1 MEEMQEAL
9 RGKHEL
15 LDSCVLS
22 VHACAF
28 SSDSLDEHTVGDEA
42 SSPRDSST
50 IVSEFSSTKTL
61 MNMEDSSARSSIR
74 EFYLPRKYSSEFQ
87 EEMKYSQTLNINK
100 VFKLESTDEFPHD
113 TKESWLRPTTIPRAE
128 SGTSKKKQ
136 ADAFR
141 TTGFSKSASQLHV
154 TKQFS
159 NDGTIYSEPLLENV
173 KKKTKFDSRSRQKA
187 DVKIIKEGKP
197 SHQTSPQNR
206 NTIKKIDKDF
216 KEDQLKRSTVT
227 KRRKEY
233 SPSPPR
239 RKLEDFRS
247 SKSESPSPTRI
258 KRPRIVET
266 TKEKSRSLSES
277 GLKNLTRNESIQTQ
291 KSTNS
296 SPSKKTC
303 PSETS
308 KYSKEK
314 MKQPKKKI
322 VLDFNEFPPPKSERR
337 IQSAI
342 PPSSSEELD
351 YQVTHFSHSA
361 QHPSSHFYLSPI
373 EENSEASTSSG
384 SQGKS
389 SSKHLKSKQDE
400 FTDCTQTIKDSI
412 FSIDFDTSRKY
423 HTYPKSRIPVAR
435 KPGNRRGFR
444 NLMDPKMYP
453 LEPREID
460 LEAFQQLHTADSQ
473 DELQEFLLLESQC
486 SGNLGLAT
494 NFSSSEISDHHSED
508 ERGTM
513 SGIFEKTAKE
523 I

>member
-9 RGKHEL
+9 RGKHEF

-28 SSDSLDEHTVGDEA
+28 SSDSLDEHTAEDEG
-42 SSPRDSST
+42 SSQRDSST

-61 MNMEDSSARSSIR
+61 MNIEGSSARSSIR

-87 EEMKYSQTLNINK
+87 EEIKFSKTMSVNK
-100 VFKLESTDEFPHD
+100 VFKLESRNEFIHD
-113 TKESWLRPTTIPRAE
+113 TKESWLRPTTIPRTE
-128 SGTSKKKQ
+128 SGTSRKKQ
-136 ADAFR
+136 VDACR
-141 TTGFSKSASQLHV
+141 ATGFSKSASQLYV
-154 TKQFS
+154 TKQIS
-159 NDGTIYSEPLLENV
+159 NDETIFSEPSLENV

-187 DVKIIKEGKP
+187 DVKMIKNGRT
-197 SHQTSPQNR
+197 SHQNLPQNG
-206 NTIKKIDKDF
+206 NATKKLEKGF
-216 KEDQLKRSTVT
+216 KEDHLSRSTVA

-239 RKLEDFRS
+239 RRIDDYR

-258 KRPRIVET
+258 KRPRIAET
-266 TKEKSRSLSES
+266 TKEKSRSNSES
-277 GLKNLTRNESIQTQ
+277 GLKKLKRNESIQNQ

-296 SPSKKTC
+296 SPLKKTYS
-303 PSETS
+303 SESS
-308 KYSKEK
+308 KLSKEK
-314 MKQPKKKI
+314 TKQIKKKI

-337 IQSAI
+337 IQSTIA
-342 PPSSSEELD
+342 PSSSEELD
-351 YQVTHFSHSA
+351 YQVTHFSHSTE
-361 QHPSSHFYLSPI
+361 HPSNHFYLSPI
-373 EENSEASTSSG
+373 EENSEASTSSS

-389 SSKHLKSKQDE
+389 SSKYLKSKQDE
-400 FTDCTQTIKDSI
+400 FTDCTQTTENYI
-412 FSIDFDTSRKY
+412 FSMGFDTSRKY

-435 KPGNRRGFR
+435 KPGSHRGFGHLR
-444 NLMDPKMYP
+444 DPKMYP

-494 NFSSSEISDHHSED
+494 NYSSSEISDHHSED

-513 SGIFEKTAKE
+513 SGIF
-523 I
+523 